1 MAQRKFRLPDFHDI
15 RHMKVVR
22 LSASR
27 TVRLYPQEM
36 FLVPIF
42 TRSLFDPRAMVR
54 SEGNMSLKNPV
65 TQPGID
71 PGTVRLVVQRLNQ
84 YATPGLSLF
93 I

>member
-1 MAQRKFRLPDFHDI
+1 
-15 RHMKVVR
+15 MKVVR

-36 FLVPIF
+36 FLVLIF
-42 TRSLFDPRAMVR
+42 TRGLFDPWAMVR

-71 PGTVRLVVQRLNQ
+71 PWTVRLVVQRLNQ
-84 YATPGLSLF
+84 YANPGLSLF